1 MNEEITGSKVRL
13 IGADGSQIGV
23 VDIRLAMSHADEAGL
38 DLVEIAPQAKPPVC
52 KIIDYGKFRYDL
64 SKKEKDA
71 RKKQHT
77 IQVKKVRMSPNIDQH
92 DLDVKLNM
100 ARRFLNEGN
109 RVKITM
115 FMRGRQSARP
125 ELAKEVLMRIV
136 EELSDI
142 SKPDGSPK
150 LEGRSFMTINLLEKR

>member
-1 MNEEITGSKVRL
+1 VRL
-13 IGADGSQIGV
+13 IDADGGQVGV
-23 VDIRLAMSHADEAGL
+23 VDIGVALSHANEAGL

-52 KIIDYGKFRYDL
+52 KIIDYGKFRYDQ

-77 IQVKKVRMSPNIDQH
+77 VQVKKVRMSPNIDLH
-92 DLDVKLNM
+92 DLNVNLNM
-100 ARRFLNEGN
+100 VKKFLGEGN

-115 FMRGRQSARP
+115 FMRGRQAARP
-125 ELAKEVLMRIV
+125 EMAKDILERVI

-142 SKPDGSPK
+142 SKPEGTPK
-150 LEGRSFMTINLLEKR
+150 LEGRSFMTVTLLEKT

>member
-1 MNEEITGSKVRL
+1 MRL
-13 IGADGSQIGV
+13 IDADGGQVGV
-23 VDIRLAMSHADEAGL
+23 VDIGVALSHANEAGL

-52 KIIDYGKFRYDL
+52 KIIDYGKFRYDQ

-77 IQVKKVRMSPNIDQH
+77 VQVKKVRMSPNIDLH
-92 DLDVKLNM
+92 DLNVKLNM
-100 ARRFLNEGN
+100 VKKFLGEGN

-115 FMRGRQSARP
+115 FMRGRQAARP
-125 ELAKEVLMRIV
+125 EMAKDILERVI

-142 SKPDGSPK
+142 SKPEGTPK
-150 LEGRSFMTINLLEKR
+150 LEGRSFMTVTLLEKT

>member
-1 MNEEITGSKVRL
+1 MRL
-13 IGADGSQIGV
+13 IDAEGNQVGV
-23 VDIRLAMSHADEAGL
+23 VEIGLALSYASEADL

-52 KIIDYGKFRYDL
+52 KIIDYGKFRYDQ

-71 RKKQHT
+71 RKKQHV

-92 DLDVKLNM
+92 DLNVKMNM
-100 ARRFLNEGN
+100 IRKFLGEGN

-125 ELAKEVLMRIV
+125 EIAKEILLRVV

-142 SKPDGSPK
+142 SKPEGTPK
-150 LEGRSFMTINLLEKR
+150 LEGRSFMTTTLIEKH

>member
-1 MNEEITGSKVRL
+1 VRL
-13 IGADGSQIGV
+13 IDADGGQVGV
-23 VDIRLAMSHADEAGL
+23 VDIGVALSHANEAGL

-52 KIIDYGKFRYDL
+52 KIIDYGKFRYDQ

-77 IQVKKVRMSPNIDQH
+77 VQVKKVRMSPNIDLH
-92 DLDVKLNM
+92 DLNVKLNM
-100 ARRFLNEGN
+100 VKKFLGEGN

-115 FMRGRQSARP
+115 FMRGRQAARP
-125 ELAKEVLMRIV
+125 EMAKDILERVI

-142 SKPDGSPK
+142 SKPEGTPK
-150 LEGRSFMTINLLEKR
+150 LEGRSFMTVTLLEKT

>member
-1 MNEEITGSKVRL
+1 M
-13 IGADGSQIGV
+13 GV
-23 VDIRLAMSHADEAGL
+23 VDIGVALSHANEAGL

-52 KIIDYGKFRYDL
+52 KIIDYGKFRYDQ

-77 IQVKKVRMSPNIDQH
+77 VQVKKVRMSPNIDLH
-92 DLDVKLNM
+92 DLNVKLNM
-100 ARRFLNEGN
+100 VKKFLGEGN

-115 FMRGRQSARP
+115 FMRGRQAARP
-125 ELAKEVLMRIV
+125 EMAKDILERVI

-142 SKPDGSPK
+142 SKPEGTPK
-150 LEGRSFMTINLLEKR
+150 LEGRSFMTVTLLEKT